1 MNNLKTE
8 KIVEVKNLTK
18 QFVKEKKAV
27 DNISF
32 TIDKGEILGFIG
44 PNGAGKSTT
53 IKMLS
58 GILTATEGY
67 ISVLGYNPSKDR
79 KKLARQI
86 GTVFGQKSQLWMH
99 LPPIETFKLLG
110 VLYDIDKKILNNRI
124 EKFIE
129 LFELKQILNNQ
140 VRKLSLGERIKC
152 EIAASLIHNPKV
164 LFLDEPT
171 IGLDVVIKKVIRDLI
186 LKMNKEENVTILL
199 TSHDIQDIE
208 KLCDRVIIIN
218 NGKIVFENSMKFL
231 KYNFL
236 GKKII
241 SVKTEN
247 PIEIKHIEGINVLK
261 QKDYSAKIEIDTKI
275 NSIKDI
281 IDYLVENNTII
292 DITIDDIPLEEV
304 ISEIYN
310 QSKNKE

>member
-1 MNNLKTE
+1 MNDLKTE

-27 DNISF
+27 DNINF

-247 PIEIKHIEGINVLK
+247 QIEIKHIEGINVLK

-281 IDYLVENNTII
+281 IDYIVENNTII

>member
-1 MNNLKTE
+1 MNEQKTE

-32 TIDKGEILGFIG
+32 DISKGEILGFIG

-58 GILTATEGY
+58 GILSPTEGF
-67 ISVLGYNPSKDR
+67 ITVLGYNPTKER
-79 KKLARQI
+79 KKLARHI

-110 VLYDIDKKILNNRI
+110 VLYDIDKKILNQRI

-129 LFELKQILNNQ
+129 LFELKEIMNSQ
-140 VRKLSLGERIKC
+140 VRRLSLGERIKC

-186 LKMNKEENVTILL
+186 IKMNKEENVTILL
-199 TSHDIQDIE
+199 TSHDIGDIE

-218 NGKIVFENSMKFL
+218 SGKVVFENSMKFL
-231 KYNFL
+231 KYNYL

-247 PIEIKHIEGINVLK
+247 PIDIKQIEGINVLK
-261 QKDYSAKIEIDTKI
+261 QKDYSAKIEVDTKI

-281 IDYLVENNTII
+281 IDYIVTTNTIL

-304 ISEIYN
+304 ISELYN
-310 QSKNKE
+310 ESKNKD

>member
-1 MNNLKTE
+1 MKA
-8 KIVEVKNLTK
+8 VEVKNLTK
-18 QFVKEKKAV
+18 EFIKGKKAV

-32 TIDKGEILGFIG
+32 DINKGEILGFIG

-58 GILTATEGY
+58 GILTPTEGN
-67 ISVLGYNPSKDR
+67 ISVLGFNPTKER
-79 KKLARQI
+79 KKLAKSI

-110 VLYDIDKKILNNRI
+110 VLYDVNSKILKERIDK
-124 EKFIE
+124 FTE
-129 LFELKQILNNQ
+129 LFELKEIINTQ

-152 EIAASLIHNPKV
+152 EIAASLIHNPEV
-164 LFLDEPT
+164 LFFDEPT

-186 LKMNKEENVTILL
+186 IKMNQDEQVTILL
-199 TSHDIQDIE
+199 TSHDIGDIE

-218 NGKIVFENSMKFL
+218 NGKVVFENSMKFL
-231 KYNFL
+231 KYNYL

-247 PIEIKHIEGINVLK
+247 IFALNELEGVTILK
-261 QKDYSAKIEIDTKI
+261 QKDYSAKLEVDSRV
-275 NSIKDI
+275 NSMKDI
-281 IDYLVENNTII
+281 IDMIVSKNTIL

-304 ISEIYN
+304 IGQIY
-310 QSKNKE
+310 KNNEQ

>member
-1 MNNLKTE
+1 MNEQKTE
-8 KIVEVKNLTK
+8 KIVEAKNLTK

-32 TIDKGEILGFIG
+32 DISKGEILGFIG

-58 GILTATEGY
+58 GILSPTEGF
-67 ISVLGYNPSKDR
+67 ITVLGYNPTKER
-79 KKLARQI
+79 KKLARHI

-110 VLYDIDKKILNNRI
+110 VLYDIDKNILNQRI
-124 EKFIE
+124 EKFVE
-129 LFELKQILNNQ
+129 LFELKEIMNSQ
-140 VRKLSLGERIKC
+140 VRRLSLGERIKC

-186 LKMNKEENVTILL
+186 IKMNKEGNVTILL
-199 TSHDIQDIE
+199 TSHDIGDIE

-218 NGKIVFENSMKFL
+218 NGKVVFENSMKFL

-236 GKKII
+236 GKKIVSI
-241 SVKTEN
+241 KTEN
-247 PIEIKHIEGINVLK
+247 PTDIKQIEGINILK
-261 QKDYSAKIEIDTKI
+261 QKDYSAKIEVDTKI

-281 IDYLVENNTII
+281 IDYIVATNTIL

-310 QSKNKE
+310 ESRNNI

>member
-1 MNNLKTE
+1 MNEQKTE
-8 KIVEVKNLTK
+8 KIVEAKNLTK

-32 TIDKGEILGFIG
+32 DISKGEILGFIG

-58 GILTATEGY
+58 GILSPTEGF
-67 ISVLGYNPSKDR
+67 ITVLGYNPTKER
-79 KKLARQI
+79 KKLARHI

-110 VLYDIDKKILNNRI
+110 VLYDIDKNILNQRI
-124 EKFIE
+124 EKFVE
-129 LFELKQILNNQ
+129 LFELKEIMNSQ
-140 VRKLSLGERIKC
+140 VRRLSLGERIKC

-186 LKMNKEENVTILL
+186 IKMNKEENVTILL
-199 TSHDIQDIE
+199 TSHDIGDIE

-218 NGKIVFENSMKFL
+218 NGKVVFENSMKFL
-231 KYNFL
+231 KYNYL

-247 PIEIKHIEGINVLK
+247 PIDIKQIEGINVLK
-261 QKDYSAKIEIDTKI
+261 QKDYSAKIEVDTKI

-281 IDYLVENNTII
+281 IDYIVTTNTIL

-304 ISEIYN
+304 ISELYN
-310 QSKNKE
+310 ESKNKD

>member
-1 MNNLKTE
+1 M
-8 KIVEVKNLTK
+8 KIVEVKDLTK
-18 QFVKEKKAV
+18 QFVKDKKAV

-32 TIDKGEILGFIG
+32 DIEKGEILGFIG

-58 GILTATEGY
+58 GILTPTYGN
-67 ISVLGYNPSKDR
+67 INILGLNPTKDR
-79 KKLARQI
+79 KKLAKSI

-99 LPPIETFKLLG
+99 LPPINTFNLLG
-110 VLYDIDKKILNNRI
+110 VIYDVKPKILKERI
-124 EKFIE
+124 DKFIE
-129 LFELKQILNNQ
+129 LFELAPIINNQ

-152 EIAASLIHNPKV
+152 EIAASLIHNPQV

-186 LKMNKEENVTILL
+186 LKMNKEEQVTILL

-218 NGKIVFENSMKFL
+218 NGKIVFENTMKYL
-231 KYNFL
+231 KYNYL
-236 GKKII
+236 GKKLI
-241 SVKTEN
+241 SIKTEN
-247 PIEIKHIEGINVLK
+247 NFNIPQIEGVSILK
-261 QKDYSAKIEIDTKI
+261 QKDYSAKLEVDTKL

-281 IDYLVENNTII
+281 IDTIVSTNNVL

-304 ISEIYN
+304 IGQIY
-310 QSKNKE
+310 KNN

>member
-1 MNNLKTE
+1 MNDLKTE

-129 LFELKQILNNQ
+129 LFELKQILNDQ

-247 PIEIKHIEGINVLK
+247 QIEIKHIEGINVLK

-281 IDYLVENNTII
+281 IDYIVENNTIM

>member
-1 MNNLKTE
+1 MNDLKTE

-247 PIEIKHIEGINVLK
+247 QIEIKDIEGINVLK

-281 IDYLVENNTII
+281 IDYIVENNTIM

>member
-1 MNNLKTE
+1 MKA
-8 KIVEVKNLTK
+8 VEVKNLTK
-18 QFVKEKKAV
+18 EFVKGKKAV

-32 TIDKGEILGFIG
+32 DINKGEILGFIG

-58 GILTATEGY
+58 GILTPTEGS
-67 ISVLGYNPSKDR
+67 ISVLGFNPTKER
-79 KKLARQI
+79 KKLAKSI

-110 VLYDIDKKILNNRI
+110 VLYDVNSKILKERIDK
-124 EKFIE
+124 FTE
-129 LFELKQILNNQ
+129 LFELKEIINTQ

-152 EIAASLIHNPKV
+152 EIAASLIHNPEV

-186 LKMNKEENVTILL
+186 IKMNQDEQVTILL
-199 TSHDIQDIE
+199 TSHDIGDIE

-218 NGKIVFENSMKFL
+218 NGKVVFENSMKFL
-231 KYNFL
+231 KYNYL

-247 PIEIKHIEGINVLK
+247 IFALNELEGVTILK
-261 QKDYSAKIEIDTKI
+261 QKDYSAKLEVDSRV

-281 IDYLVENNTII
+281 IDMIVSKNII
-292 DITIDDIPLEEV
+292 LDITIDDIPLEEV
-304 ISEIYN
+304 IGQIY
-310 QSKNKE
+310 KNNEQ